1 VGDLKLFKR
10 HFGAFVSGSSDLHAI
25 LQVRNIDT
33 LIVTATATNV
43 CCESTA
49 RYAMML
55 SYKVIFVSDGNATEH
70 NATLGNML
78 AMFADV
84 ISTREVVKCL
94 AKATIKPPN
103 KGRSRFTVLAAFS

>member
-43 CCESTA
+43 CCES
-49 RYAMML
+49 RHAM
-55 SYKVIFVSDGNATEH
+55 
-70 NATLGNML
+70 
-78 AMFADV
+78 
-84 ISTREVVKCL
+84 R
-94 AKATIKPPN
+94 
-103 KGRSRFTVLAAFS
+103 

>member
-33 LIVTATATNV
+33 FIVTATATNV

-55 SYKVIFVSDGNATEH
+55 SSSLSRTETRLSTMPRSATCWP
-70 NATLGNML
+70 
-78 AMFADV
+78 
-84 ISTREVVKCL
+84 CL
-94 AKATIKPPN
+94 RT
-103 KGRSRFTVLAAFS
+103 